1 MDSLPESISDDMML
15 SKEFLDALRT
25 VLLGVHVVKG
35 VLVCPTT
42 GRQFPIVDGIPNLMV
57 TEADCTKSR
66 DEKAGPH
73 CTEGQGDL

>member
-15 SKEFLDALRT
+15 NKEFMDALRT

-42 GRQFPIVDGIPNLMV
+42 GRQFPIVDGVPNLTV
-57 TEADCTKSR
+57 TEADCTRNR
-66 DEKAGPH
+66 DEKAPH
-73 CTEGQGDL
+73 QCNEDQGDL